1 MGCVRHVSRIVLSLG
16 ILAMFSGAAPAAVI
30 GKAVVTADQA
40 PVMSGKQVISTARKG
55 DTFDV
60 TEVKGDWFGVA
71 PSQGWIHKSNVRY
84 EPAAPPGAD
93 IVDLIRDRK
102 IEVATQGGGIQG
114 VGIRVRRLVPQP
126 LNVRIPVGTFFA
138 SRSGSAQSMVATR
151 DAQTTLTD
159 DGWVSLSVSTACAN
173 RPLNIPTAGDTFGIE
188 RSPQQA
194 ELAKLMPV
202 LDRAGVPYSVTQAA
216 VWIVTDNATYSDL
229 GVLVRRSQFQPA
241 GTGSRVIG
249 EFDAARAMQL
259 CQEAGINIK
268 AKAIWRDRG
277 IILQGLQDAAL
288 KTWLQQNP

>member
-1 MGCVRHVSRIVLSLG
+1 MRKAICLGIICVLSV
-16 ILAMFSGAAPAAVI
+16 AAHAAVI
-30 GKAVVTADQA
+30 GKATVTADQA
-40 PVMSGKQVISTARKG
+40 PVMSGKQVVATAGKG
-55 DTFDV
+55 TVFDV

-84 EPAAPPGAD
+84 EPAPPPGAD

-114 VGIRVRRLVPQP
+114 VGLRVRRLVPQP

-138 SRSGSAQSMVATR
+138 SRSGSSQSMVTTR
-151 DAQTTLTD
+151 EAQTTLTD

-202 LDRAGVPYSVTQAA
+202 LDRAGVPYPVMQAA

-229 GVLVRRSQFQPA
+229 GVLVSRRVPVGGAQFMPPDT
-241 GTGSRVIG
+241 GTRVIR

-259 CQEAGINIK
+259 CQQAGINIK
-268 AKAIWRDRG
+268 AKAIWRDRAA
-277 IILQGLQDAAL
+277 ILQGLQDAAL